1 MVKSLELDKND
12 LIIMEELLKD
22 SRVSLTS
29 LAELT
34 GLSIPA
40 VKARVEKLVNLGV
53 IKSFTILINPE
64 VFSSRLSLVLALDVE
79 PEYLTEVK
87 KKLVDIENN
96 REVLRVTG
104 EYNVLLRTHIQD
116 QTKIQQCIDDIIR
129 IKGVRAY
136 KSWIVTEIVK
146 DEVPKIP
153 ETGLRI
159 MIRCEYCGKAMT
171 ESYVTKNIGGVTRF
185 FCCNTCAKS
194 FMKVHNKL

>member
-64 VFSSRLSLVLALDVE
+64 VFS
-79 PEYLTEVK
+79 
-87 KKLVDIENN
+87 
-96 REVLRVTG
+96 
-104 EYNVLLRTHIQD
+104 
-116 QTKIQQCIDDIIR
+116 
-129 IKGVRAY
+129 
-136 KSWIVTEIVK
+136 
-146 DEVPKIP
+146 
-153 ETGLRI
+153 
-159 MIRCEYCGKAMT
+159 
-171 ESYVTKNIGGVTRF
+171 
-185 FCCNTCAKS
+185 
-194 FMKVHNKL
+194 